1 MRLIRFD
8 GQNTDAFPVHLSRQE
23 SLLSRCKDWKSVVLL
38 VVVLSL
44 GTVRT
49 GSDVAILETRV
60 QQVLYVLDLSLSLLL
75 Q

>member
-1 MRLIRFD
+1 M
-8 GQNTDAFPVHLSRQE
+8 
-23 SLLSRCKDWKSVVLL
+23 LLSRCKYWRSVVLL

>member
-1 MRLIRFD
+1 MTLIRFD
-8 GQNTDAFPVHLSRQE
+8 RQNTDAFPVHLSRQE
-23 SLLSRCKDWKSVVLL
+23 SLLSRCKYCRSVVFVL
-38 VVVLSL
+38 VVLPL

-60 QQVLYVLDLSLSLLL
+60 QQVLYVLDLSLVLLL